1 MHKTLAL
8 TLAIAMSGTAL
19 AQSTTAVL
27 AKTPYSAYLQDGR
40 GVIVRSNSGLCWR
53 TNYWTPADAV
63 LGCDGDLVP
72 PIAVEIA
79 PPIAPSTPKPERIV
93 PAPLP
98 VIRCDFSLTLKS
110 DQTFNF
116 NSVILSTAAKNLID
130 TQFRSKLASC
140 PNIESIVVSGYTDR
154 LGSDNYN
161 QVLSE
166 ARASVVAEYL
176 RNSGV
181 KETIGQRGFGKRQE
195 LVTCDG
201 ITNHK
206 KLVDCL
212 APNRRVEI
220 EVHGTSR

>member
-8 TLAIAMSGTAL
+8 TVAIAMSGSAL
-19 AQSTTAVL
+19 AQSTTDVL

-72 PIAVEIA
+72 PVVSAIA
-79 PPIAPSTPKPERIV
+79 PPIAPSMPVPERIV

-116 NSVILSTAAKNLID
+116 NSVVLSTAAKNLID
-130 TQFRSKLASC
+130 TQFRSRLASC
-140 PNIESIVVSGYTDR
+140 AHVDGIVVTGYTDR
-154 LGSDNYN
+154 LGSDTYN

-176 RNSGV
+176 RSSGV
-181 KETIGQRGFGKRQE
+181 KDSIEQRGLGKRQE
-195 LVTCDG
+195 LATCEG
-201 ITNHK
+201 ITSHK

-220 EVHGTSR
+220 EVRGTAQ